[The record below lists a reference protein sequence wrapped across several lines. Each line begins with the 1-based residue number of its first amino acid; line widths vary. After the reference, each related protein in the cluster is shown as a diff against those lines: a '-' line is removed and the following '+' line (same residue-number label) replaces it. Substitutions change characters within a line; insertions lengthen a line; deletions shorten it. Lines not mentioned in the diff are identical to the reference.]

1 MNELNTNKRIFWRN
15 TITRTLLV
23 VVTVGFIVWAMPRE
37 QGQRFRYDVGKPWM
51 YGSFIAQFDFPIYKT
66 DDALKEE
73 QDSML
78 ALFQPYYN
86 FNEEVGRKQVKRFLH
101 DFREG
106 IPGLPYHFVPL
117 IADRLT
123 RLYQIGIMDTPDYN
137 VVSQDST
144 AVIRVVNGNSAQGE
158 TIGCIYSTLS
168 AYEQLF
174 LDEQIS
180 PHRVTLSKCNLTDYI
195 EPNLEYDKARSETE
209 KSDLL
214 SSIPPA
220 SGMVMA
226 GQKIIDRGD
235 IVNDYTY
242 RVLNSFERE
251 IKRRIASQNQIT
263 STLLGQI
270 LYVGIMVIIFTA
282 YLLLFRRDYFDKPR
296 SIAMLYVLLTLFPV
310 VLSLFMRHNFMS
322 VYIIPFAMVP
332 MFVRVFMDSRTAFT
346 THVIMVMICAAAVKY
361 QYEFIIIQLTAGFV
375 AIYSLRELLR
385 RAQVFKTAL
394 LVAVSS
400 VVVYLSLQMMQ
411 DNDFMKMDHE
421 MNVHFAVN
429 GVLLLL
435 AYPLMYIIEKTF
447 GFVSNVTLF
456 ELSNTNRGLLRD
468 LSEVAP
474 GTFQHSITVGNLAA
488 EIANKIGAKSLL
500 VRTGALYHDIGKMT
514 YPVFFTEN
522 QTGINPHEN
531 MSLKESA
538 RIIISHVTEGVKM
551 AEKANLPQ
559 IIKDF
564 ILTHHGAGVAKYF
577 YINYQNQHP
586 DEEVDPAPFSYPG
599 PNPFTREQ
607 AILMIADGVEAA
619 SRSLN
624 EYTEESISNLVNRII
639 DGDVESGYFSDCPIN
654 FHDLAVAKQV
664 LIERLKSI
672 YHTRIQYPE
681 LKSDVK
687 PAQNNDVQTPLPAEV
702 QPIPPN
708 VEQPVSSKKL

>member
-1 MNELNTNKRIFWRN
+1 M
-15 TITRTLLV
+15 
-23 VVTVGFIVWAMPRE
+23 
-37 QGQRFRYDVGKPWM
+37 
-51 YGSFIAQFDFPIYKT
+51 
-66 DDALKEE
+66 
-73 QDSML
+73 
-78 ALFQPYYN
+78 
-86 FNEEVGRKQVKRFLH
+86 
-101 DFREG
+101 
-106 IPGLPYHFVPL
+106 
-117 IADRLT
+117 
-123 RLYQIGIMDTPDYN
+123 
-137 VVSQDST
+137 
-144 AVIRVVNGNSAQGE
+144 
-158 TIGCIYSTLS
+158 
-168 AYEQLF
+168 
-174 LDEQIS
+174 
-180 PHRVTLSKCNLTDYI
+180 
-195 EPNLEYDKARSETE
+195 
-209 KSDLL
+209 
-214 SSIPPA
+214 
-220 SGMVMA
+220 
-226 GQKIIDRGD
+226 
-235 IVNDYTY
+235 
-242 RVLNSFERE
+242 
-251 IKRRIASQNQIT
+251 
-263 STLLGQI
+263 
-270 LYVGIMVIIFTA
+270 
-282 YLLLFRRDYFDKPR
+282 
-296 SIAMLYVLLTLFPV
+296 
-310 VLSLFMRHNFMS
+310 
-322 VYIIPFAMVP
+322 
-332 MFVRVFMDSRTAFT
+332 
-346 THVIMVMICAAAVKY
+346 
-361 QYEFIIIQLTAGFV
+361 
-375 AIYSLRELLR
+375 
-385 RAQVFKTAL
+385 
-394 LVAVSS
+394 
-400 VVVYLSLQMMQ
+400 
-411 DNDFMKMDHE
+411 
-421 MNVHFAVN
+421 HFAVN

-435 AYPLMYIIEKTF
+435 AYPLMYIIEKAF

-639 DGDVESGYFSDCPIN
+639 DGDVESGYFSNCPIN

-681 LKSDVK
+681 LKDVK
-687 PAQNNDVQTPLPAEV
+687 SAQNNDVQTPLPTEV
-702 QPIPPN
+702 QPIQPN